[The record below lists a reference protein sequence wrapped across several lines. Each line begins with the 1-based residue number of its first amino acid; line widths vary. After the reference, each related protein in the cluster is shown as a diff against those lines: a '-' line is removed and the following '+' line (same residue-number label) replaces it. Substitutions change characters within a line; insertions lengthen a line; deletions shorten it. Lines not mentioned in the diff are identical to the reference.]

1 MAPPQGRDDF
11 GACSAVAGGSAS
23 IFGANPFQRRCHLLF
38 DGERN
43 VLALAILGATAAAWD
58 AVKRARHNR
67 FARGG
72 VPIEN
77 VCGAKVKTFEVEETI
92 LAFEGGKPRETLS
105 LTAGH

>member
-1 MAPPQGRDDF
+1 
-11 GACSAVAGGSAS
+11 
-23 IFGANPFQRRCHLLF
+23 LLF